1 MTPQIQKKCAG
12 GYQSETTSSD
22 PRLDPRAKEFVPN
35 TQQEAPAD
43 VTEDSSQTSVLT
55 GNSQGPSSEEFV
67 SISEDDDSED
77 DEDTPTARPTRTI
90 RPPRL
95 LTYDKPGQPTFRAVQ
110 NSVNAYL
117 RLVSLDPVFV

>member
-1 MTPQIQKKCAG
+1 MTPQIQKKGAG
-12 GYQSETTSSD
+12 GINLKPQAVTQGLILEPKSLYQ
-22 PRLDPRAKEFVPN
+22 

-67 SISEDDDSED
+67 SISEDDDSEE

-95 LTYDKPGQPTFRAVQ
+95 LTYDKPGQPTFRAVH

-117 RLVSLDPVFV
+117 RLVSFDPVFV